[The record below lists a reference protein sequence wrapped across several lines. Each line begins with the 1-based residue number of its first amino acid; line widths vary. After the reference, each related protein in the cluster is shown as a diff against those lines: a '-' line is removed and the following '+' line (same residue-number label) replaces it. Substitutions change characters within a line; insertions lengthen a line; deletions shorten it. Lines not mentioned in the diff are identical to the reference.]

1 VPDGSAEI
9 PLQWRGMFLALSALA
24 MLVAGGVLLVRWPW
38 GTKRD
43 P

>member
-24 MLVAGGVLLVRWPW
+24 MLVTGSVLLVRWLL
-38 GTKRD
+38 GAKRD
-43 P
+43 A